1 MAHPEY
7 DARDGEACRG
17 LCRRNRPLPSS
28 EKMITTAALRS
39 DRGRFLGLVEQVEY
53 GGRDG
58 IHGEARGSL
67 HRRRWSMAV
76 RARVWNWGKIRE
88 RGRTRCWCSSRSFY
102 RAPRRASSHRRTR
115 KSCHRRVEAEHGFVL
130 SPTREERMRTTLLS
144 RSFDERVWWAGVW
157 AVVLGC
163 AAGCCWAGMARE
175 VSLPFF
181 LIFFS
186 VFISPFVYFLF

>member
-1 MAHPEY
+1 MS
-7 DARDGEACRG
+7 G
-17 LCRRNRPLPSS
+17 
-28 EKMITTAALRS
+28 T
-39 DRGRFLGLVEQVEY
+39 
-53 GGRDG
+53 
-58 IHGEARGSL
+58 
-67 HRRRWSMAV
+67 
-76 RARVWNWGKIRE
+76 ARVSIWAKFE
-88 RGRTRCWCSSRSFY
+88 QRGEELGSVFVVGLYTALESALSRLRTRR
-102 RAPRRASSHRRTR
+102 
-115 KSCHRRVEAEHGFVL
+115 SCHRRDEAEHGFVL